1 MNRLLKLTA
10 LCVLAPFTVMVA
22 AIAQPS
28 DAAAPSRNKS
38 FKAGEHLTYHIYYNM
53 GFVWINAGN
62 VNFNIKN
69 ENLLGHKTFHI
80 TSDGKTAKNYEW
92 FFKVDDKYETFLDRE
107 TLLPVKFLRNVHEGS
122 IKIKNDVSF
131 YHPFG
136 YAISDTT
143 KFPIQKYTQDILS
156 AIYFARTI
164 NYDKYSPGD
173 KIPFSLFL
181 DNTLYGVYIKYLGK
195 EEITTKMGTFKAIK
209 IAPLLIKGTIFK
221 DGDKMEVWVSDDDNH
236 VPLRVSSPIIVGSI
250 KADLMGYDELRNT
263 FTSMVSE
270 N

>member
-1 MNRLLKLTA
+1 M
-10 LCVLAPFTVMVA
+10 
-22 AIAQPS
+22 
-28 DAAAPSRNKS
+28 
-38 FKAGEHLTYHIYYNM
+38 
-53 GFVWINAGN
+53 
-62 VNFNIKN
+62 
-69 ENLLGHKTFHI
+69 
-80 TSDGKTAKNYEW
+80 
-92 FFKVDDKYETFLDRE
+92 
-107 TLLPVKFLRNVHEGS
+107 HEGS

-131 YHPFG
+131 YQQQG

-143 KFPIQKYTQDILS
+143 RFAVQKYTQDILS

-181 DNTLYGVYIKYLGK
+181 DNTLYSVYIKYLGK
-195 EEITTKMGTFKAIK
+195 EVIKTKLGTFKAIK

-250 KADLMGYDELRNT
+250 KADLMGYDDLRNA
-263 FTSMVSE
+263 FGSMVSE
-270 N
+270 D